1 MKQFMKTHAG
11 RVEEPGC
18 NLHDVS
24 SPISTAAVHVTVC
37 PKTNWPSKK
46 YWIGFK
52 WDSTDPHTAHTRTG
66 ELVPGG
72 TTGTCKV

>member
-1 MKQFMKTHAG
+1 MSRAIGSFYLFFFPGTYSIDGQENDSFEMKQFMKTHAG

-37 PKTNWPSKK
+37 PKTN
-46 YWIGFK
+46 
-52 WDSTDPHTAHTRTG
+52 
-66 ELVPGG
+66 
-72 TTGTCKV
+72 